1 MHRKHVDGRIPHAAL
16 RVFTD
21 EASRVVHLDYARSI
35 CRLKALIKRYPVI
48 TYVVISY
55 SISWNV
61 WFAVPLFAGHGW
73 ALIKV
78 LVGIGVGP
86 GLAAVLL
93 DRWRGSAGPI
103 DRRWCRYFASVMS
116 IVAVITLWGLVAP
129 EARTAS
135 ELRTARPVGVTLI
148 GLVGAV
154 GAAAVSGFI
163 FASAAVSRS
172 RMLRSIN
179 RWRLPV
185 LWWLVALFL
194 PSLLLAVSLAVAV
207 FSGERPAESATAGLP
222 LHSWLPFAMRSGWR
236 GWMASRA
243 SEAVQS
249 VEEFSAARR
258 HLGFWHFPLFIIGAY
273 SGSAESIIMYLFIGP
288 LLAILFTWL
297 LNRTNYHLLSVI
309 ASHVAV
315 NNSSRFLPETSM
327 FPVLL
332 TVLIVLLV
340 FTDRMWRLREP
351 EAAEAAGS
359 LTLV

>member
-1 MHRKHVDGRIPHAAL
+1 
-16 RVFTD
+16 
-21 EASRVVHLDYARSI
+21 
-35 CRLKALIKRYPVI
+35 LKALIKRYPVI

-55 SISWNV
+55 SISWSV
-61 WFAVPLFAGHGW
+61 WFAVPLFAGHRW

-172 RMLRSIN
+172 RVLRSIN

-222 LHSWLPFAMRSGWR
+222 LHSWLPFAMRSVLFTAFVVGIGEEVGWR
-236 GWMASRA
+236 GWMLPELQKR
-243 SEAVQS
+243 
-249 VEEFSAARR
+249 FSPLKSSA
-258 HLGFWHFPLFIIGAY
+258 LLGVIWGFWHFPLFIIGAY
-273 SGSAESIIMYLFIGP
+273 SGGAESIIMYLFIGP

-297 LNRTNYHLLSVI
+297 FNRTNYHLLSVI
-309 ASHVAV
+309 ALHVAV

-332 TVLIVLLV
+332 TVLIVVLV

-351 EAAEAAGS
+351 EAAEAAGG